1 MSPAIFLTNSPT
13 TSNKMNLQITRRL
26 WIGSVFAS
34 AMCLLSQSHSA
45 FAATDERVFELRT
58 YVTNEGKLT
67 DLLNRFRNHTCQLFE
82 KHGMENIGYWVPI
95 EAADGADN
103 TLIYVIAHKSRA
115 EAPKSWAAFG
125 KDPDW
130 QIARQA
136 SEFNGKI
143 LAKPPTSIFLSA
155 TDYSPLI
162 QPSKDASER
171 VFELRTYTTPEGK
184 LSALNSRFRDHTLK
198 LFTRHGMT
206 HIGYWTPAPDKEP
219 ADSRTLIY
227 ILSHPSKEAGL
238 KSFETF
244 RADPEWIA
252 AKAASETNGALTLP
266 QPEGVKSMY
275 LRATDFSPIR

>member
-1 MSPAIFLTNSPT
+1 
-13 TSNKMNLQITRRL
+13 MNLQITRRL

-58 YVTNEGKLT
+58 YVTNEGKLP

-130 QIARQA
+130 HIARQA

-162 QPSKDASER
+162 QPSKEASER

-184 LSALNSRFRDHTLK
+184 LSALNSRFRDHTQ
-198 LFTRHGMT
+198 
-206 HIGYWTPAPDKEP
+206 
-219 ADSRTLIY
+219 TLY
-227 ILSHPSKEAGL
+227 ASWNDAHWILDPMN
-238 KSFETF
+238 
-244 RADPEWIA
+244 RA
-252 AKAASETNGALTLP
+252 L
-266 QPEGVKSMY
+266 
-275 LRATDFSPIR
+275 